1 VNTIVGAGIIGIPY
15 AFKQSGLIIGLL
27 LLGFVGYLTDKS
39 LRIMIDMAAFH
50 PKLKGH
56 NVKTFERLAS
66 IPFGPV
72 GRSFILVNMFVMAYG
87 AMVAYLL
94 IIKDTVPTLI
104 FNITGDPHTGFQR
117 ELVLIGTSLVIIL
130 PLSMFRVSIFEHNQ
144 IRKKSFTLNPISIS
158 SCFLF
163 LKDMSSLSFTSTLS
177 VTADILLVFF
187 ILIFSPVTETVG
199 KMGGFTQVIED
210 DSIKP
215 GLFIGLGV
223 LSTAMA
229 CQHSAFIISDSLYQ
243 LTRRRW
249 SIVTICSI
257 SMATV
262 LCAILGTTGYLG
274 FMEETQGDVLNNF
287 DADSLVA
294 NVARG
299 LLAFTMFFTVSGLI
313 ALCKNRPYGYFYSS
327 DM

>member
-1 VNTIVGAGIIGIPY
+1 
-15 AFKQSGLIIGLL
+15 
-27 LLGFVGYLTDKS
+27 
-39 LRIMIDMAAFH
+39 
-50 PKLKGH
+50 
-56 NVKTFERLAS
+56 
-66 IPFGPV
+66 
-72 GRSFILVNMFVMAYG
+72 
-87 AMVAYLL
+87 
-94 IIKDTVPTLI
+94 
-104 FNITGDPHTGFQR
+104 
-117 ELVLIGTSLVIIL
+117 
-130 PLSMFRVSIFEHNQ
+130 
-144 IRKKSFTLNPISIS
+144 
-158 SCFLF
+158 
-163 LKDMSSLSFTSTLS
+163 MSSLSFTSTLS